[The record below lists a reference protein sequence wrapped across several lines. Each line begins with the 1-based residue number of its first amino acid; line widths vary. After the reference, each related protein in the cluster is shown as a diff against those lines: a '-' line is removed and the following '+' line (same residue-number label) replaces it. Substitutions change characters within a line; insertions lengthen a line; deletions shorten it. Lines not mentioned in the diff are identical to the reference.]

1 MSEKVSIL
9 DYGIGNVKSLQ
20 NGLSKNKLESI
31 ITSNK
36 DDILSS
42 KMLIVP
48 GVGSFKGCINS
59 IKSKN
64 LDKIIY
70 EFAKTEKTLVGI

>member
-1 MSEKVSIL
+1 MSEKVTIL

-36 DDILSS
+36 EFTDWNEFFCNDTVAVPVIERIIHHS
-42 KMLIVP
+42 KIFMLR
-48 GVGSFKGCINS
+48 GESYRLRG
-59 IKSKN
+59 
-64 LDKIIY
+64 
-70 EFAKTEKTLVGI
+70 KTRN